1 MGAGMTGMSLKKRRV
16 DFIHIKM
23 NNLLPKIDEVC
34 YIANITN
41 PSIIGISENK
51 PDETVLSIEL
61 EVEGYGLVRLNRV
74 LLHCLLH

>member
-41 PSIIGISENK
+41 PSIIGISETK
-51 PDETVLSIEL
+51 PDETILSIEL